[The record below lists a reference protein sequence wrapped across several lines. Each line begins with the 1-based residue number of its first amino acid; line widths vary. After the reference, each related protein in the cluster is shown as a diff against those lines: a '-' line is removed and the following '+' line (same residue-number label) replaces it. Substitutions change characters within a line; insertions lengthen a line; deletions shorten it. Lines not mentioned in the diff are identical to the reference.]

1 MKLKILVIAAW
12 LLSIAA
18 VDLSAQTPHTLR
30 RRCPASATDARATI
44 ERDGDINLIPCSGKE
59 VLINGSVIGAGTTEA
74 STTEVLTGTNTTK
87 YASANSIAALWEQG
101 SNVASAGTISL
112 GEGGYFAITG
122 TTTITDIDFAT
133 DTAGRRA
140 WVRFSG
146 VLTLT
151 HNATTLILPTGAN
164 ITTAAG
170 DTAEIVSEGSDAIRV
185 VSYQRAS
192 GAALVGSSGDITI
205 GTTTINSG
213 TNGRILFQAGGAVQQ
228 SASLTFGSDL
238 ELTGNAIVTG
248 NVTVTDEA
256 YNATTWN
263 GSTQVPTKNAVR
275 DQIEAISA
283 AGISDGDK
291 GDITVAS
298 SGTVWTADADAV
310 VKMSGNQT
318 IAGTKTFSS
327 TIAGSINGNAATAT
341 AHAANPVDCGANT
354 YATTIAANGDLTC
367 AQVSLANGVTGNLPV
382 TNLNSGTSASAST
395 YWRGDGTWATPSGSG
410 TINSGVTNVIPKY
423 TASTTIDDSL
433 LSDDGTTLTY
443 GGTGG
448 FVLNGGSVAGAVEL
462 TQGTA
467 PSAAAA
473 NSIQITA
480 PASVTTAYDV
490 RLPSASS
497 TGVLFGTNSSN
508 VNTLTFETTTGS
520 GAFARAT
527 SPTFVTPVLGTPTS
541 ATLTN
546 ATGLPLSTGV
556 TGNLPVTNLN
566 SGTGA
571 SASTYWRGDG
581 TWATP
586 SGGSGAF
593 YRDMLQGS
601 GLNPDTSGNVFLE
614 PYTVKATNDIFRH
627 NVWVFNNPT
636 ADLDLYGAFELP
648 VACSSGSA
656 FRMVWT
662 STATTGT
669 LQYSLAYRVVTAD
682 DTNSL
687 DQGTVQETVTGS
699 DTAPGATDR
708 RMEVTISPTNSNF
721 ATAGT
726 VLWRLRRV
734 DTSDTLAA
742 AITVHGLRF
751 TCTP

>member
-1 MKLKILVIAAW
+1 MDSLKRILILS
-12 LLSIAA
+12 LLVLTLAA
-18 VDLSAQTPHTLR
+18 VDVSAQRTTTIR
-30 RRCPASATDARATI
+30 RPCPASTTPAKI
-44 ERDGDINLIPCSGKE
+44 EIQRDGDIDLVPCVGRA
-59 VLINGSVIGAGTTEA
+59 VLIDGSAIGAGGTEA
-74 STTEVLTGTNTTK
+74 TTTEVLTGTNTTK
-87 YASANSIAALWEQG
+87 YVSANSAAALWEQG
-101 SNVASAGTISL
+101 SDVASAGTLSL
-112 GEGGYFAITG
+112 GEGGYFNITG

-133 DTAGRRA
+133 DKAGRRA
-140 WVRFSG
+140 WVKFAG

-151 HNATTLILPTGAN
+151 HNGTTLILPTGAN

-170 DTAEIVSEGSDAIRV
+170 DTAEIISEGSDVVRI

-256 YNATTWN
+256 YNAGTWN

-275 DQIEAISA
+275 DQIEAIVA

-291 GDITVAS
+291 GDITVGS

-318 IAGTKTFSS
+318 IAGIKTFSS
-327 TIAGSINGNAATAT
+327 TIVGSINGNAATAT
-341 AHAANPVDCGANT
+341 AHATNPADCAANT

-410 TINSGVTNVIPKY
+410 TINSGVTNIIPKY

-448 FVLNGGSVAGAVEL
+448 FVLSGGSVAGAFEL

-480 PASVTTAYDV
+480 PTAVTTAYDV

-520 GAFARAT
+520 GAFVRAT

-541 ATLTN
+541 GTLTN
-546 ATGLPLSTGV
+546 ATGLPISTGV
-556 TGNLPVTNLN
+556 SGLGSNVATALANTLSAAGGVSSTVA
-566 SGTGA
+566 SGT
-571 SASTYWRGDG
+571 SALG
-581 TWATP
+581 TSAIT
-586 SGGSGAF
+586 SGACATVVT
-593 YRDMLQGS
+593 
-601 GLNPDTSGNVFLE
+601 TS
-614 PYTVKATNDIFRH
+614 AT
-627 NVWVFNNPT
+627 
-636 ADLDLYGAFELP
+636 G
-648 VACSSGSA
+648 
-656 FRMVWT
+656 
-662 STATTGT
+662 TATTDVISWGFN
-669 LQYSLAYRVVTAD
+669 AD
-682 DTNSL
+682 
-687 DQGTVQETVTGS
+687 VTGTTGYNPS
-699 DTAPGATDR
+699 TGVLTIYAYPSANNVNFKVCNLTAGSITPGA
-708 RMEVTISPTNSNF
+708 VTLN
-721 ATAGT
+721 
-726 VLWRLRRV
+726 WRIIR
-734 DTSDTLAA
+734 
-742 AITVHGLRF
+742 
-751 TCTP
+751 